1 MGDEWQN
8 AAGGNDEVE
17 VYPMQTTWSNPWMNG
32 PLAQSLYDPCPNKV
46 KTKDMKEVEGG
57 GPWYD
62 VIDVRR
68 ILCFGPLVPN
78 YEQTEHATIPAS
90 AHSFQQRC
98 FQHGRADMPTKPG
111 SGAKTY
117 FVNTAAT
124 RFGKQQHV
132 ARATQRAGTSGLS
145 LGAYLWTL
153 FCSNKNKIKAKN
165 YLKTYR
171 TAKLTF
177 TEQQIT
183 AQMEIV

>member
-1 MGDEWQN
+1 LGCLREDVRTWSLAYVTWFAPMGDEWQN

-145 LGAYLWTL
+145 LGAYL
-153 FCSNKNKIKAKN
+153 
-165 YLKTYR
+165 
-171 TAKLTF
+171 
-177 TEQQIT
+177 
-183 AQMEIV
+183 